1 MAQHN
6 ELGKWGEDIAARF
19 LEEKGWYIRHR
30 NWRHKHAELD
40 IVCIDENDT
49 TILFV
54 EVKTRSTLTYTPPA
68 QAVDAEKRQNI
79 LEAAEAYIH
88 SFRKE
93 NRRLRFDIISVIGTP
108 DTTPIIQHDEG
119 AFTMIDIFE
128 DDYAA
133 QRRKLNSIFF
143 RH

>member
-6 ELGKWGEDIAARF
+6 ELGKWGEDIAAKF

-54 EVKTRSTLTYTPPA
+54 EVKTRTNDVVTDPRD
-68 QAVDAEKRQNI
+68 AVDLRKIRNI
-79 LEAAEAYIH
+79 GWAANAYVKQRNVIDL
-88 SFRKE
+88 
-93 NRRLRFDIISVIGTP
+93 LRFDIISIVGNNDANADIMHVE
-108 DTTPIIQHDEG
+108 D
-119 AFTMIDIFE
+119 AFNPCC
-128 DDYAA
+128 A
-133 QRRKLNSIFF
+133 F
-143 RH
+143 R

>member
-49 TILFV
+49 HIHTARTGRRCR
-54 EVKTRSTLTYTPPA
+54 KT
-68 QAVDAEKRQNI
+68 AEHPR
-79 LEAAEAYIH
+79 
-88 SFRKE
+88 
-93 NRRLRFDIISVIGTP
+93 G
-108 DTTPIIQHDEG
+108 G
-119 AFTMIDIFE
+119 
-128 DDYAA
+128 
-133 QRRKLNSIFF
+133 
-143 RH
+143 